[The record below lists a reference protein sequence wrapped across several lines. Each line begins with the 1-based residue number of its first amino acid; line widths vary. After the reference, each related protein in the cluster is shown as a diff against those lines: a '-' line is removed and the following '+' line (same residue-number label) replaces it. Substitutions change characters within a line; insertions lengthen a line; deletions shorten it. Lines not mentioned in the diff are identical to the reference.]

1 VVELRLVRCCVK
13 RRNAVSGGELW
24 RSGKASHTNVEL
36 QMSDGKV
43 IEQGA
48 RDREAKLVEGD
59 GDGENESNVVEQAAG
74 L

>member
-1 VVELRLVRCCVK
+1 
-13 RRNAVSGGELW
+13 
-24 RSGKASHTNVEL
+24 VEL